1 MDKSAKYQLQN
12 CGKRATLLKRRSRPM
27 TRLRVWIVVMLLAM
41 LARVV
46 HGGINTSKE
55 FPFRWVVIRSTS
67 EPIVVILPEDAWKQ
81 ARGLR
86 YLALGNNDDLWRTP
100 FFTIAAN

>member
-1 MDKSAKYQLQN
+1 
-12 CGKRATLLKRRSRPM
+12 
-27 TRLRVWIVVMLLAM
+27 MLLAVPSW
-41 LARVV
+41 LVQPE
-46 HGGINTSKE
+46 INGSKE
-55 FPFRWVVIRSTS
+55 ISFRWVAIGSTS

-86 YLALGNNDDLWRTP
+86 FLALGNNDDLWRTP